1 MRALSATGLIWMDK
15 KSQHKLW
22 DEMSGH
28 HGSKMQTDIYA
39 VFTTDADLDL
49 TCYIYP
55 GLWLELEVQGHT
67 S

>member
-1 MRALSATGLIWMDK
+1 MDK